1 MMGWRIECGMV
12 CSFVFIFFYLC
23 LLGELGTVSFIF
35 RDLLL
40 VGVLWMGSFV
50 STLPNFLF
58 LFF

>member
-1 MMGWRIECGMV
+1 MWDGVQLC
-12 CSFVFIFFYLC
+12 FIFFYLC

-40 VGVLWMGSFV
+40 VGVFWMGSFA